1 MLLLNNIAR
10 PSVTIPVASL
20 NVADAERRSGIDRE
34 DRPEVEDV
42 VGGPRSTF
50 RIIEKEGVSC
60 Q

>member
-1 MLLLNNIAR
+1 MLLLNNIAK

-20 NVADAERRSGIDRE
+20 NVADAERRSGIERE
-34 DRPEVEDV
+34 DRSEVEV